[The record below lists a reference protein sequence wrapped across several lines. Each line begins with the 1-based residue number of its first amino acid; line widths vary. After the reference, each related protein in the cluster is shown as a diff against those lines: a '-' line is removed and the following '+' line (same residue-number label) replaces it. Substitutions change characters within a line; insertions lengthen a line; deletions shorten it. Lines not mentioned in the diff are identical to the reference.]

1 MQVSA
6 GSDDREMAQP
16 IPRLT
21 LFFRQGCHLC
31 EDMDQLLHE
40 LLQPG
45 SFHLQRIDIDE
56 DDDLRARFNVRVPVL
71 ALGDIEICH
80 HFLDL
85 EAVRQ
90 ALASY
95 NTRLAVS
102 AQASI

>member
-1 MQVSA
+1 VQVST
-6 GSDDREMAQP
+6 GSDDQEMVP
-16 IPRLT
+16 RIPQLT

-31 EDMDQLLHE
+31 EEMDRLLQE
-40 LLQPG
+40 LLQPD
-45 SFHLQRIDIDE
+45 SYHLQRIDIDE
-56 DDDLRARFNVRVPVL
+56 DVDLRARFNVRVPVL
-71 ALGDIEICH
+71 TLGEVEICE

-95 NTRLAVS
+95 NTRLAVN